1 MKDETVQSLNIPRN
15 VLSED
20 RVGFCIATR
29 SVKKLSP
36 NNKRQKTSDT
46 LRYLYSRAFI
56 TPVLTTSASVT
67 SQLRRLSVKS
77 IKLQI
82 KSALGLLACNAL
94 QSPQASA
101 GGGGCSGRPRP
112 APAAQGS
119 AGPGPE
125 PQPIPALSAP
135 ADGADGSRLRPHML
149 LCQENTQIRDL
160 RQENRGEPA
169 GMGLRGAGAALRWA
183 AVIPGAVRA
192 GLPDLGAEGGGSR
205 WGRRAE
211 LRAAGRPPTAPW

>member
-1 MKDETVQSLNIPRN
+1 MKGATVQSLNIPRN
-15 VLSED
+15 ALSED

-101 GGGGCSGRPRP
+101 GGGGCSGQRRTRAGAAADPRAQRLEAGGRAAAAAA
-112 APAAQGS
+112 APRVGAGS
-119 AGPGPE
+119 GGAGPG
-125 PQPIPALSAP
+125 SATR
-135 ADGADGSRLRPHML
+135 S
-149 LCQENTQIRDL
+149 
-160 RQENRGEPA
+160 
-169 GMGLRGAGAALRWA
+169 AAA
-183 AVIPGAVRA
+183 AAAAAERVPLAHARCPG
-192 GLPDLGAEGGGSR
+192 
-205 WGRRAE
+205 
-211 LRAAGRPPTAPW
+211 RAAP

>member
-1 MKDETVQSLNIPRN
+1 MKGETVQSLNIPRN

-101 GGGGCSGRPRP
+101 AVGGGERPRALQRLRERSGARLEAGVSAARGRPR
-112 APAAQGS
+112 
-119 AGPGPE
+119 GP
-125 PQPIPALSAP
+125 
-135 ADGADGSRLRPHML
+135 
-149 LCQENTQIRDL
+149 
-160 RQENRGEPA
+160 
-169 GMGLRGAGAALRWA
+169 LRWA
-183 AVIPGAVRA
+183 AAGKSAPPRPLRA
-192 GLPDLGAEGGGSR
+192 LIGRQITSR
-205 WGRRAE
+205 AAIGRAACRSAWGRAVQLPFTPKRE
-211 LRAAGRPPTAPW
+211 SVC

>member
-1 MKDETVQSLNIPRN
+1 MKGETVQSLNIPRN

-125 PQPIPALSAP
+125 PQPTPALSA
-135 ADGADGSRLRPHML
+135 SRR
-149 LCQENTQIRDL
+149 
-160 RQENRGEPA
+160 A
-169 GMGLRGAGAALRWA
+169 GGRRRHHVSGRGAAGPGRAPPPAAQRPPQQPLSA
-183 AVIPGAVRA
+183 SLSPMPGARA
-192 GLPDLGAEGGGSR
+192 GL
-205 WGRRAE
+205 RRD
-211 LRAAGRPPTAPW
+211 

>member
-1 MKDETVQSLNIPRN
+1 MKGETVQSLNIPRN

-125 PQPIPALSAP
+125 PQPIPALSA
-135 ADGADGSRLRPHML
+135 SR
-149 LCQENTQIRDL
+149 Q
-160 RQENRGEPA
+160 A
-169 GMGLRGAGAALRWA
+169 GGRAAAAPRVGAGSGGAGPGSATRSAAA
-183 AVIPGAVRA
+183 AAAAAERVPLAHARCPG
-192 GLPDLGAEGGGSR
+192 
-205 WGRRAE
+205 
-211 LRAAGRPPTAPW
+211 RAAP

>member
-1 MKDETVQSLNIPRN
+1 M
-15 VLSED
+15 
-20 RVGFCIATR
+20 GFCIATR

-119 AGPGPE
+119 AGPGQE
-125 PQPIPALSAP
+125 PQPIPALSA
-135 ADGADGSRLRPHML
+135 SRR
-149 LCQENTQIRDL
+149 
-160 RQENRGEPA
+160 A
-169 GMGLRGAGAALRWA
+169 GGRRRRRRHHVSGRGAAGPDRAPPPAAQRPPQQPLSA
-183 AVIPGAVRA
+183 SLSPMPGARA
-192 GLPDLGAEGGGSR
+192 GL
-205 WGRRAE
+205 RRD
-211 LRAAGRPPTAPW
+211 

>member
-1 MKDETVQSLNIPRN
+1 MKGETVQSLNIPRN

-125 PQPIPALSAP
+125 PQPIPALSA
-135 ADGADGSRLRPHML
+135 SRR
-149 LCQENTQIRDL
+149 
-160 RQENRGEPA
+160 A
-169 GMGLRGAGAALRWA
+169 GGRRRRRRHHVSGRGAAGPGRAPPPAAQRPPQQPLSA
-183 AVIPGAVRA
+183 SLSPMPGARA
-192 GLPDLGAEGGGSR
+192 GL
-205 WGRRAE
+205 RRD
-211 LRAAGRPPTAPW
+211 

>member
-20 RVGFCIATR
+20 RVGFCITTR

-125 PQPIPALSAP
+125 PQPIPALSA
-135 ADGADGSRLRPHML
+135 SRR
-149 LCQENTQIRDL
+149 
-160 RQENRGEPA
+160 A
-169 GMGLRGAGAALRWA
+169 GGRRRRRRHHVSGRGAAGPGRAPPPAAQRPPQQPLSA
-183 AVIPGAVRA
+183 SLSPMPGARA
-192 GLPDLGAEGGGSR
+192 GL
-205 WGRRAE
+205 RRD
-211 LRAAGRPPTAPW
+211 

>member
-1 MKDETVQSLNIPRN
+1 MKGETVQSLNIPRN

-125 PQPIPALSAP
+125 PQPIPALSA
-135 ADGADGSRLRPHML
+135 SRR
-149 LCQENTQIRDL
+149 
-160 RQENRGEPA
+160 A
-169 GMGLRGAGAALRWA
+169 GGRRRRRHHVSGRGAAGPGRAPPPAAQRPPQQPLSA
-183 AVIPGAVRA
+183 SLSPMPGARA
-192 GLPDLGAEGGGSR
+192 GL
-205 WGRRAE
+205 RRD
-211 LRAAGRPPTAPW
+211 